1 MAHVRLG
8 ANGSDGWSMLMKDLL
23 CVGGCVAGCF
33 VFDKLI
39 ATRMFR
45 RDDGSVD
52 HSGRWFA
59 VHAAANA
66 AVTATSLKD
75 TALCLASPS
84 RCTSADIE
92 CSMIP
97 VYTIGAVHIY
107 HCIAWKNL
115 SLDDWFHHIVFGG
128 TIVSIGLF
136 FKGGHM
142 VNALSFTLSG
152 FPGGLDY
159 VLLALVKLGV
169 ISHEVEKRWNA
180 RIMTWIRAPLTTIL
194 SYNLLTVFASPDRK
208 SETPPKTSELL
219 AATLV
224 AILVYFN
231 GNYYAQRVVGNAYRK
246 DIQIQ
251 RVGS

>member
-8 ANGSDGWSMLMKDLL
+8 ANGTDGWAMFAKDLL
-23 CVGGCVAGCF
+23 CIGGCVAGCF
-33 VFDKLI
+33 IFDKLV
-39 ATRMFR
+39 ATPMFKKE
-45 RDDGSVD
+45 GTID

-66 AVTATSLKD
+66 AVTVASAKD

-84 RCTSADIE
+84 NCTAPDIE
-92 CSMIP
+92 CSMLP
-97 VYTIGAVHIY
+97 VYAIGAVHIY
-107 HCIAWKNL
+107 HCVGWSNL
-115 SLDDWFHHIVFGG
+115 TLDDWFHHLVFGG
-128 TIVSIGLF
+128 TIVTTGLC
-136 FKGGHM
+136 FKGGHI

-169 ISHEVEKRWNA
+169 ISHDVEKRWNA

-194 SYNLLTVFASPDRK
+194 SYNLMSAFFSPGKQFDKPPKK
-208 SETPPKTSELL
+208 SELF

-246 DIQIQ
+246 DIHIQ